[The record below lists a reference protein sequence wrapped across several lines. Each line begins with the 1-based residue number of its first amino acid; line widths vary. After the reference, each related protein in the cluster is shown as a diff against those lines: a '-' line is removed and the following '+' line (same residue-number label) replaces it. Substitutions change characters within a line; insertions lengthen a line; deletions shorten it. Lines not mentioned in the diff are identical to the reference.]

1 MSMSSRKK
9 TTRLAAAALLA
20 ALAIVFSYIEAMI
33 PNPAAIPGVKL
44 GIANIVILVALYELD
59 LRYALAI
66 NIIRIT
72 IVGLLFSGL
81 FGALYSLAG
90 GLLSMLVMWL
100 LQKTG
105 LFSIVGVSMAGGVCH
120 NIGQLLTASF
130 IVCDL
135 RMFMYLPVLMFSGI
149 ISGILVGFI
158 SWYICRTIKKEVLHA

>member
-1 MSMSSRKK
+1 MSSRKK

-20 ALAIVFSYIEAMI
+20 ALAIIFSYIEVMI

-100 LQKTG
+100 LKKTG
-105 LFSIVGVSMAGGVCH
+105 LFSIVVADRKSV
-120 NIGQLLTASF
+120 
-130 IVCDL
+130 V
-135 RMFMYLPVLMFSGI
+135 
-149 ISGILVGFI
+149 
-158 SWYICRTIKKEVLHA
+158 

>member
-20 ALAIVFSYIEAMI
+20 ALAIIFSYIEVMI

-100 LQKTG
+100 LKKTG

-120 NIGQLLTASF
+120 NMNHSCGWIGHASLS
-130 IVCDL
+130 D
-135 RMFMYLPVLMFSGI
+135 YESGFKADFAA
-149 ISGILVGFI
+149 V
-158 SWYICRTIKKEVLHA
+158 R